1 MRSPVRGVL
10 FDMDDT
16 LFDHNFATHCAT
28 GALRASE
35 SALAVW
41 TLEELRRRHSEV
53 LEIVHKEVIGGR
65 LSVDEARRERFRRLL
80 TDAGAEAAALARAAD
95 VAALYRREYQ
105 QHWRAVAGAVDLLAA
120 LKARGC
126 RVAIVTNNI
135 TSEQVLKSRRC
146 AIEPLV
152 DVLITSE
159 DTKSAKP
166 DTAIYSAALAAI
178 DVTKDEAVMVGD
190 VWDTD
195 IAGAI
200 AAGVRPVWFNW
211 RKLPRRETVV
221 TEIHSLAPLE
231 VALKAIDG
239 SS

>member
-1 MRSPVRGVL
+1 MKPAVRGVL

-16 LFDHNFATHCAT
+16 LFDHNFATHSAT
-28 GALRASE
+28 GALRESE
-35 SALAVW
+35 PALAVW

-53 LEIVHKEVIGGR
+53 LEIVHLEVISGR
-65 LSVDEARRERFRRLL
+65 LSVDDARRERFRRLL
-80 TDAGAEAAALARAAD
+80 TDAGAAAAALDRAAD

-105 QHWRAVAGAVDLLAA
+105 RHWRAVEGAIDLLTE

-126 RVAIVTNNI
+126 KVAVVTNNI
-135 TSEQVLKSRRC
+135 TSEQVLKSRHC

-152 DVLITSE
+152 DALITSE

-166 DTAIYSAALAAI
+166 DTAIYAAALSAI
-178 DVTKDEAVMVGD
+178 DVTREEAVMVGD
-190 VWDTD
+190 AWDTD

-211 RKLPRRETVV
+211 RKLPARETVV
-221 TEIHSLAPLE
+221 AEIQSLAPLDA
-231 VALKAIDG
+231 ALKAIDG